1 MQLEKEKVAF
11 KYKFSLNNISTE
23 GTLAVILMIL
33 FIALTFSTK
42 DFLTLDNFSN
52 LFRQAAVNGIVAL
65 GMTFVII
72 SAGIDLSV
80 GSVVGFS
87 GIAVSLMMKSGYPV
101 TISIFVAISISI
113 FFGILNGIIIY
124 DGHVPPFIATLGTMA
139 VIRGIVMLISSA
151 SMIGNLPKSFVNF
164 AQINILGIPSLCFVW
179 IIFIVICIFIAR
191 KTIFGRN
198 VYAIGSSQ
206 EVARLSGINIRL
218 NIYAIYALCAFLSA
232 VAGILMTSRLANG
245 IPTGGQSYEM
255 DAIAACVIGGAS
267 LMGAEGTI
275 LGTVLGAIIMAVL
288 RNGGN
293 LLGVDAFVLQI
304 VIGALIV
311 DAVFV
316 DQMRK
321 VKKG

>member
-1 MQLEKEKVAF
+1 MQIEKQKATF
-11 KYKFSLNNISTE
+11 KYKLSLNKMSTE
-23 GTLAVILMIL
+23 GTLAVILLIL
-33 FIALTFSTK
+33 FVVLTFSTK
-42 DFLTLDNFSN
+42 DFLTLNNFSN

-87 GIAVSLMMKSGYPV
+87 GIVVALMMKSGYPV
-101 TISIFVAISISI
+101 SISVFVAIFISVI
-113 FFGILNGIIIY
+113 FGIINGIIIY
-124 DGHVPPFIATLGTMA
+124 DGHVPPFIATLGSMA
-139 VIRGIVMLISSA
+139 VIRGIVMLISNA
-151 SMIGNLPKSFVNF
+151 RMIGGLPKSFINF

-179 IIFIVICIFIAR
+179 IIFIIICIFITK

-198 VYAIGSSQ
+198 VYAIGSSE

-218 NIYAIYALCAFLSA
+218 NIYSIYALCAFLSA

-275 LGTVLGAIIMAVL
+275 LGTALGAIIMAVL

-293 LLGVDAFVLQI
+293 LLGVDSFILQI
-304 VIGALIV
+304 IIGALIV
-311 DAVFV
+311 VAVFA

-321 VKKG
+321 LKSK